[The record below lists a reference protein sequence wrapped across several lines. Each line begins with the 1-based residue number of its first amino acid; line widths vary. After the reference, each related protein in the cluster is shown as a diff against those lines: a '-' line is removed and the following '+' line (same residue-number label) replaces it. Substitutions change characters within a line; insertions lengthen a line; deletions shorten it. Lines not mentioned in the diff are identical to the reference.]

1 MKKIAFFASAI
12 AAAAFGTA
20 QADVSVS
27 GKASTTYVDAGGNT
41 ELQNGGAVSFGMS
54 TTTDAGVTISA
65 SAGITGD
72 ADSVGSGASASG
84 LTSISFGFA
93 NGSITIGDDIG
104 VADGVGQ
111 VGELVT
117 YADTN
122 NVTMSYVP
130 GIYDDEG
137 SGISASTS
145 VGDMSLGLV
154 YNFDGAGG
162 GDIDGGVTNNASVT
176 LSMPVGGASL
186 SLAHATSEI
195 VGSDSSETG
204 VALSYGMGGGT
215 LSLGVTGVSSDDTDK
230 EGESYGIA
238 YKTTLNGLALGVG
251 MQSSSAG
258 NVENKNTV
266 TTDVTLSNSLGG
278 GASVFAEYRSISGD
292 GAGAESATLSKQVL
306 AVGTSVSF

>member
-1 MKKIAFFASAI
+1 MSGSASA
-12 AAAAFGTA
+12 
-20 QADVSVS
+20 
-27 GKASTTYVDAGGNT
+27 TYVDAGGNT
-41 ELQNGGAVSFGMS
+41 ELQNGGAVAFGMS

-65 SAGITGD
+65 NAGITGD
-72 ADSVGSGASASG
+72 ADSVASAASASG

-104 VADGVGQ
+104 TADGTGK

-137 SGISASTS
+137 SGIAASTS

-154 YNFDGAGG
+154 YNFDGAGT
-162 GDIDGGVTNNASVT
+162 GDIDGGATTNASVS

-186 SLAHATSEI
+186 TVAHATSEL

-215 LSLGVTGVSSDDTDK
+215 LALGFTGVSSDDTDA
-230 EGESYGIA
+230 EGESYGLA
-238 YKTTLNGLALGVG
+238 YSTSLNGLALGVG
-251 MQSSSAG
+251 IQSSDGGSSK
-258 NVENKNTV
+258 ETT
-266 TTDVTLSNSLGG
+266 TTDVTLSSSLGG
-278 GASVFAEYRSISGD
+278 GASIFAEYRSISGN
-292 GAGAESATLSKQVL
+292 GAGAESGTVSKQVM
-306 AVGTSVSF
+306 AIGTSVSF

>member
-20 QADVSVS
+20 QAEISMS
-27 GKASTTYVDAGGNT
+27 GSASATYVDAGGNT
-41 ELQNGGAVSFGMS
+41 ELQNGGAVAFGLS

-72 ADSVGSGASASG
+72 ADSVGSGAAASG

-93 NGSITIGDDIG
+93 NGSITIGDDLG
-104 VADGVGQ
+104 VADGTGQ

-130 GIYDDEG
+130 GVFDDEG
-137 SGISASTS
+137 SGIAASTS

-162 GDIDGGVTNNASVT
+162 GDIDGGATTNASVS

-186 SLAHATSEI
+186 TVAHVTSEK

-215 LSLGVTGVSSDDTDK
+215 LALGFTGVSSDDTDK

-238 YKTTLNGLALGVG
+238 YSTSLNGLALGVG
-251 MQSSSAG
+251 IQSSDGGSSK
-258 NVENKNTV
+258 ETT
-266 TTDVTLSNSLGG
+266 TTDVTLSSALGG
-278 GASVFAEYRSISGD
+278 GASVFAEYRSISGN
-292 GAGAESATLSKQVL
+292 GAGAESGTVSKQVM
-306 AVGTSVSF
+306 AIGTSVSF

>member
-20 QADVSVS
+20 QAEISMS
-27 GKASTTYVDAGGNT
+27 GSASATYVDAGGNT
-41 ELQNGGAVSFGMS
+41 ELQNGGAVAFGLS

-72 ADSVGSGASASG
+72 ADSVASNPAASG

-93 NGSITIGDDIG
+93 NGSITIGDDLST
-104 VADGVGQ
+104 ADGKGK

-130 GIYDDEG
+130 GVFDDEG
-137 SGISASTS
+137 SGIAASTS

-162 GDIDGGVTNNASVT
+162 GDIDGGATTNASVS

-186 SLAHATSEI
+186 TVAHATSEK

-204 VALSYGMGGGT
+204 IALSYGVGGGT
-215 LSLGVTGVSSDDTDK
+215 LALGFTGVSSDDTDK

-238 YKTTLNGLALGVG
+238 YSTSLNGLALGVG
-251 MQSSSAG
+251 IQSSDGGSSK
-258 NVENKNTV
+258 ETT
-266 TTDVTLSNSLGG
+266 TTDVTLSSALGG
-278 GASVFAEYRSISGD
+278 GASVFAEYRSISGN
-292 GAGAESATLSKQVL
+292 GAGAESGTVSKQVM
-306 AVGTSVSF
+306 AIGTSVSF

>member
-20 QADVSVS
+20 HAEISMS
-27 GKASTTYVDAGGNT
+27 GEASATYVDAGGNT
-41 ELQNGGAVSFGMS
+41 ELQNGGALSFGMS

-65 SAGITGD
+65 SAGVTGD
-72 ADSVGSGASASG
+72 ADSVGSGAAADG

-93 NGSITIGDDIG
+93 NGSITIGDDLG
-104 VADGVGQ
+104 TADGKGK
-111 VGELVT
+111 VGELVD

-122 NVTMSYVP
+122 NVTTSYVP
-130 GIYDDEG
+130 GVFDDEG
-137 SGISASTS
+137 SGIAASTS
-145 VGDMSLGLV
+145 MGDMSLGLV
-154 YNFDGAGG
+154 YNFDGAGA
-162 GDIDGGVTNNASVT
+162 GDIDGGETTNASIS

-186 SLAHATSEI
+186 TVAHVISEK

-204 VALSYGMGGGT
+204 VALSYGMGAGT

-230 EGESYGIA
+230 EGESYGVA
-238 YKTTLNGLALGVG
+238 YETTLNGLSIGVG
-251 MQSSSAG
+251 VQSSAAG
-258 NVENKNTV
+258 TTESKNTT

>member
-20 QADVSVS
+20 QAEISMS
-27 GKASTTYVDAGGNT
+27 GSASTTYVDAGGNT
-41 ELQNGGAVSFGMS
+41 ELQNGGALSFGLS

-72 ADSVGSGASASG
+72 ADSVGSGAAASG

-93 NGSITIGDDIG
+93 NGSITIGDDLDT
-104 VADGVGQ
+104 ADGTGQ

-130 GIYDDEG
+130 GVFDDEG
-137 SGISASTS
+137 SGIAASTS

-162 GDIDGGVTNNASVT
+162 GDIDGGETTNASVS

-186 SLAHATSEI
+186 TVAHATSEL

-215 LSLGVTGVSSDDTDK
+215 LALGFTGVSSDDTDK

-238 YKTTLNGLALGVG
+238 YSTSLNGLALGVG
-251 MQSSSAG
+251 IQSSDGGSSQ
-258 NVENKNTV
+258 ETT
-266 TTDVTLSNSLGG
+266 TTDVTLSSALGG
-278 GASVFAEYRSISGD
+278 GASVFAEYRSISGN
-292 GAGAESATLSKQVL
+292 GAGAESGTVSKQVM
-306 AVGTSVSF
+306 AIGTSVSF

>member
-20 QADVSVS
+20 QAEISMS
-27 GKASTTYVDAGGNT
+27 GSASATYVDAGGNT
-41 ELQNGGAVSFGMS
+41 ELQNGGAVAFGLS

-72 ADSVGSGASASG
+72 ADSVGSGAAASG

-93 NGSITIGDDIG
+93 NGSITIGDDLG
-104 VADGVGQ
+104 VADGTGQ

-137 SGISASTS
+137 SGIAASTS

-162 GDIDGGVTNNASVT
+162 GDIDGGATTNASVS

-186 SLAHATSEI
+186 TVSHATSEL

-215 LSLGVTGVSSDDTDK
+215 LALGFTGVSSDDTDK
-230 EGESYGIA
+230 EGESYGLA
-238 YKTTLNGLALGVG
+238 YSTSLNGLALGVG
-251 MQSSSAG
+251 IQSSDGGSSK
-258 NVENKNTV
+258 ETT
-266 TTDVTLSNSLGG
+266 TTDVTLSSALGG
-278 GASVFAEYRSISGD
+278 GASIFAEYRSISGN
-292 GAGAESATLSKQVL
+292 GAGSESGSVSKQVM
-306 AVGTSVSF
+306 AIGTSVSF

>member
-20 QADVSVS
+20 QAEISMS
-27 GKASTTYVDAGGNT
+27 GSASATYVDAGGNT
-41 ELQNGGAVSFGMS
+41 ELQNGGAVEFGLS

-72 ADSVGSGASASG
+72 VDSVASGPAASG

-93 NGSITIGDDIG
+93 NGSITIGDDLG
-104 VADGVGQ
+104 TADGKGK
-111 VGELVT
+111 VGELVD

-122 NVTMSYVP
+122 NVTTSYVP
-130 GIYDDEG
+130 GVFDDEG
-137 SGISASTS
+137 SGIAASTS

-154 YNFDGAGG
+154 YNFDGAGA
-162 GDIDGGVTNNASVT
+162 GDIDGGATTNASVS

-186 SLAHATSEI
+186 TVAHVTSEK

-215 LSLGVTGVSSDDTDK
+215 LALGFTGVSSDDTDK

-238 YKTTLNGLALGVG
+238 YSTSLNGLALGVG
-251 MQSSSAG
+251 IQSSDGGSSK
-258 NVENKNTV
+258 ETT
-266 TTDVTLSNSLGG
+266 TTDVTLSSALGG
-278 GASVFAEYRSISGD
+278 GASIFAEYRSISGN
-292 GAGAESATLSKQVL
+292 GAGAESGTVSKQVM
-306 AVGTSVSF
+306 AIGTSVSF

>member
-20 QADVSVS
+20 HAEISMS

-41 ELQNGGAVSFGMS
+41 ELQNGGAVAFGLS

-72 ADSVGSGASASG
+72 ADSVGSGAAASG

-93 NGSITIGDDIG
+93 NGSITIGDDLG
-104 VADGVGQ
+104 VADGTGQ

-137 SGISASTS
+137 SGVAASTS

-154 YNFDGAGG
+154 YNFDGTGD
-162 GDIDGGVTNNASVT
+162 GDIDGGTTTNASVS

-186 SLAHATSEI
+186 SVAHATSEI

-215 LSLGVTGVSSDDTDK
+215 LALGFTGVSSDDTDK
-230 EGESYGIA
+230 EGESYGLA
-238 YKTTLNGLALGVG
+238 YSTSLNGLALGVG
-251 MQSSSAG
+251 IQSSDGGSSK
-258 NVENKNTV
+258 ETT
-266 TTDVTLSNSLGG
+266 TTDVTLSSALGG
-278 GASVFAEYRSISGD
+278 GASIFAEYRSISGN
-292 GAGAESATLSKQVL
+292 GAGAESGSVSKQVM
-306 AVGTSVSF
+306 AIGTSVSF